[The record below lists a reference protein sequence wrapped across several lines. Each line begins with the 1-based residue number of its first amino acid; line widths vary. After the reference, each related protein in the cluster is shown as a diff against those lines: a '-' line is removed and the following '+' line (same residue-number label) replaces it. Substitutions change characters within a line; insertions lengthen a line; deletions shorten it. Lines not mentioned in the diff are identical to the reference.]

1 MVVLNLINKIR
12 RNKKK
17 RTQKKTWGQVSQ
29 NLRAKQ
35 PIKQTVYHSRCH
47 KKKTEKREKI
57 HLQLRLT
64 SHMAKKERSWLQTKG
79 KKVDCQ
85 RKHGYSLANTL
96 KRDIDKKQEIPLLKE
111 GMQSPPRA
119 GSEPRTKPRHL
130 HYSICHFSR
139 IWS

>member
-17 RTQKKTWGQVSQ
+17 RTQKKTWGQVYQ
-29 NLRAKQ
+29 NLREKQ

-85 RKHGYSLANTL
+85 RKHGYSLASTL

-119 GSEPRTKPRHL
+119 GSEPRKKPRHL

-139 IWS
+139 KWS